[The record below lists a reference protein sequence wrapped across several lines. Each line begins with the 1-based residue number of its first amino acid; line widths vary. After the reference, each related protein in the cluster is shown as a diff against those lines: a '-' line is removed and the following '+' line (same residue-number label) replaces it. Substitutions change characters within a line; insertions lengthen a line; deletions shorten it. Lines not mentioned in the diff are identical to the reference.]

1 MYESYWQLARK
12 PFENVADT
20 AFYYPSEAHQGTLLK
35 LRYAVEN
42 RRGAALLAGP
52 AGTGKTLL
60 VRTLARQ
67 LSSEFAPW
75 AHVVFPQ
82 MSAPELLAYVAE
94 QLGAPPAAANA
105 SIDQTVRRI
114 ERRLIENA
122 ERGQHAVIVIDEAHL
137 LDGNRA
143 WEALRLLLNF
153 ENAQG
158 PLLTLLVLGLPALL
172 PLFERMPHLEE
183 RMGVKCLLRPLT
195 LDETASY
202 VTHRLKVA
210 GARREIIDA
219 AAMETLY
226 QLSQG
231 IPRRINR
238 LCDLAL
244 LIGYAGEQP
253 GINAGQLESVADEL
267 VAVAPE

>member
-1 MYESYWQLARK
+1 MYEQYWQLARK
-12 PFENVADT
+12 PFENMADT

-67 LSSEFAPW
+67 LPPEFAPW

-82 MSAPELLAYVAE
+82 MSVAE
-94 QLGAPPAAANA
+94 QLGAPPVSGPAP
-105 SIDQTVRRI
+105 IDQSVRRI
-114 ERRLIENA
+114 ERRLQENA
-122 ERGQHAVIVIDEAHL
+122 EQGRHAVIVIDEAHL
-137 LDGNRA
+137 LDGNRS

-153 ENAQG
+153 EGTTG
-158 PLLTLLVLGLPALL
+158 PLLTLVVLGLPALL
-172 PLFERMPHLEE
+172 PLFERMPHMEE

-195 LDETASY
+195 LDEAVSY
-202 VTHRLKVA
+202 VSHRLKVA
-210 GARREIIDA
+210 GAGRDIIETD
-219 AAMETLY
+219 AMETLH
-226 QLSQG
+226 QLTG
-231 IPRRINR
+231 GVPRRINR

-244 LIGYAGEQP
+244 LIGYAGEQQSV
-253 GINAGQLESVADEL
+253 NAEQLESVADEL

>member
-1 MYESYWQLARK
+1 MYEHYWQLARK

-35 LRYAVEN
+35 LRYAVES

-60 VRTLARQ
+60 VRTLQRQ
-67 LSSEFAPW
+67 LPAEFTPW
-75 AHVVFPQ
+75 VHVVFPQ
-82 MSAPELLAYVAE
+82 MPAGDLLSYLAE
-94 QLGAPPAAANA
+94 QLGAATASSPA
-105 SIDQTVRRI
+105 SLDQTIQRI
-114 ERRLIENA
+114 ERRLHEIA
-122 ERGQHAVIVIDEAHL
+122 QRGQHTVLVVDEAHL
-137 LDGNRA
+137 LEGARA
-143 WEALRLLLNF
+143 WEALRLLMNF
-153 ENAQG
+153 ENSTG

-195 LDETASY
+195 LDETVSY

-210 GARREIIDA
+210 GAQRDIIDPS
-219 AAMETLY
+219 AMEALH
-226 QLSQG
+226 QLTHG
-231 IPRRINR
+231 VPRRINR

-244 LIGYAGEQP
+244 LIAYAGEQP
-253 GINAGQLESVADEL
+253 SISAAQLESVADEL

>member
-1 MYESYWQLARK
+1 MYEHYWQLARK
-12 PFENVADT
+12 PFENLADT

-60 VRTLARQ
+60 ARTLARQ
-67 LSSEFAPW
+67 LPPEFAPW

-82 MSAPELLAYVAE
+82 MSAAELLAYLAE
-94 QLGAPPAAANA
+94 ELGAPAVSGPAT
-105 SIDQTVRRI
+105 IDQTVRRI
-114 ERRLIENA
+114 ERHLLENA
-122 ERGQHAVIVIDEAHL
+122 ERGRHAVIVIDEAHL
-137 LDGNRA
+137 VEGNRA

-153 ENAQG
+153 ENSAG

-195 LDETASY
+195 LDETVSY
-202 VTHRLKVA
+202 VAHRLKVA
-210 GARREIIDA
+210 GAHREIIDSS
-219 AAMETLY
+219 AMEALH
-226 QLSQG
+226 QLTG
-231 IPRRINR
+231 GVARRINR

-253 GINAGQLESVADEL
+253 SISATQLESVADEL

>member
-1 MYESYWQLARK
+1 MYEHYWQLARK
-12 PFENVADT
+12 PFENLADT

-67 LSSEFAPW
+67 LPPEFTPW
-75 AHVVFPQ
+75 AHLVFPQ
-82 MSAPELLAYVAE
+82 MSAAELLAYLAE
-94 QLGAPPAAANA
+94 ELGAPAAPGPCT
-105 SIDQTVRRI
+105 IDQTVRRI
-114 ERRLIENA
+114 ERRLLENA
-122 ERGQHAVIVIDEAHL
+122 ERGQHAVIVVDEAHL

-153 ENAQG
+153 ETSTG

-183 RMGVKCLLRPLT
+183 RMGVKCLLRPLS
-195 LDETASY
+195 LDETVSY

-210 GARREIIDA
+210 GAHRDIFEGS
-219 AAMETLY
+219 AMEALH
-226 QLSQG
+226 QLTHG
-231 IPRRINR
+231 VPRRINR

-244 LIGYAGEQP
+244 LIGYAGEQSN
-253 GINAGQLESVADEL
+253 ISAAQLESVADEL